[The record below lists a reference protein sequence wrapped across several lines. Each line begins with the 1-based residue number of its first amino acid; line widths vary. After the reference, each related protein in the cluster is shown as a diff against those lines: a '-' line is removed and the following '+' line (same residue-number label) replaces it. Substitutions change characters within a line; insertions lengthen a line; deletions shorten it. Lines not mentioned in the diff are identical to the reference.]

1 MIPRSTILCTAW
13 ELKRTLRAILN
24 TYYTYYFKG
33 LGNSGTRALAETGSV
48 CDAPCT
54 HREHRPRT
62 GAAFPLGGLQ
72 KLGNSRSPQQA
83 TEHYSQPYIL
93 TATDCLV
100 ATSTIQLSTE
110 VKHTLQSM
118 KLHPRETFND
128 VLERLVEDLR
138 ELDKETVA
146 EVEEARAAIR
156 AGRYLTQEQVRKAMG
171 L

>member
-1 MIPRSTILCTAW
+1 M
-13 ELKRTLRAILN
+13 
-24 TYYTYYFKG
+24 
-33 LGNSGTRALAETGSV
+33 
-48 CDAPCT
+48 
-54 HREHRPRT
+54 
-62 GAAFPLGGLQ
+62 
-72 KLGNSRSPQQA
+72 
-83 TEHYSQPYIL
+83 
-93 TATDCLV
+93 

-110 VKHTLQSM
+110 LKHTLQSM

-156 AGRYLTQEQVRKAMG
+156 AGRYLTQGQVRKAMG